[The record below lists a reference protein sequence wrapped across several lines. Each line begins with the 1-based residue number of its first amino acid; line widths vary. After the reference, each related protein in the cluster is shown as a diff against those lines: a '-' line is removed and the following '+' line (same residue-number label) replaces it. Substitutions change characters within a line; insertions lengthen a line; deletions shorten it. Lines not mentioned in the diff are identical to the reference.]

1 MMTIKKYEIFA
12 FLVAA
17 LFFVVGLGMWI
28 AFWPIFNSELRANY
42 KLQANAD
49 GSLKYA
55 AFLYA
60 NPPMK
65 NVMKFNLFN
74 VTNPDEVKYFGAMPE
89 LIEVGGYGFLESEQK
104 KYYDFSSDKTQMF
117 YQNYKQYHYSP
128 EDLDE
133 GFSYDDNVLFANS
146 IGEGAVATI
155 FGPQSEFSETAQL
168 IASIGL
174 VMVGEYP
181 FISKKVKDVLF
192 DGYEDPLLSVAHSTL
207 FRSIVT
213 IMGYGEQLNYI
224 PDMRTFAYLSGY
236 NNSYDENYWINTGYE
251 DFSKLGFVESWAGL
265 KELPASFWPTEE
277 ARKIKGPDSGSL
289 SKLHLTKDDELPFF
303 LSFMCRSFKRTYWQE
318 NMVDGIKTMAFAVPH
333 NEFDTTLEENAG
345 FRYKNSENV
354 DYFPEWC
361 NEKTSSNSSTDC
373 RKTAN
378 GTYLLPPGLFPLV
391 CYPGHNAQPPF
402 TVLVSPPHFLYSPP
416 EVQHKLSGMSPDP
429 QKHKPMVF
437 HQEKTSGTALQV
449 DVRFQVN
456 LPVVN
461 NKKTIMSS
469 QMPNVIIPLFYEDS
483 HAVLKDFVMNTV
495 WLGVI
500 IVPRII
506 EYLKFVLIFISI
518 VILAVLLVIRARVKG
533 TVTVV

>member
-1 MMTIKKYEIFA
+1 MVTIEKYEIVS
-12 FLVAA
+12 FLVAT
-17 LFFVVGLGMWI
+17 LFFITGLGMWI
-28 AFWPIFNSELRANY
+28 AFWPIFNSELQSNY
-42 KLQANAD
+42 KLEANVD

-74 VTNPDEVKYFGAMPE
+74 VTNPDEVKYLGAKPE
-89 LIEVGGYGFLESEQK
+89 LIEVGGYGFLESEKK

-128 EDLDE
+128 EDTDE
-133 GFSYDDNVLFANS
+133 GFSYDDKILFPNS
-146 IGEGAVATI
+146 IAEGAVATI
-155 FGPQSEFSETAQL
+155 FGPTSEFSETAQT

-181 FISKKVKDVLF
+181 FISKTVKDVLF
-192 DGYEDPLLSVAHSTL
+192 EGFEDPLLNVAHSPL
-207 FRSIVT
+207 FTSLVNFF
-213 IMGYGEQLNYI
+213 GYGAQLSYI
-224 PDMRTFAYLSGY
+224 PEMRKFAYLSGY
-236 NNSYDENYWINTGYE
+236 NNSYDENYWINTGYK

-265 KELPASFWPTEE
+265 KELPTSFWPTSE

-289 SKLHLTKDDELPFF
+289 SKLHLTKNDELPFF
-303 LSFMCRSFKRTYWQE
+303 LSFMCRSFRRTYWKQV
-318 NMVDGIKTMAFAVPH
+318 MVDGIKTMAFAVPYD
-333 NEFDTTLEENAG
+333 EFDTTLEKNAG
-345 FRYKNSENV
+345 FRYKNTENV
-354 DYFPEWC
+354 DYFPNWC
-361 NEKTSSNSSTDC
+361 SENTSNSSSNC
-373 RKTAN
+373 QKTAN

-416 EVQHKLSGMSPDP
+416 EVQHYLSGMSPDP
-429 QKHKPMVF
+429 EKHKPMVF

-461 NKKTIMSS
+461 NKRSIMSS

-483 HAVLKDFVMNTV
+483 HAVVKDFVMNTV

-518 VILAVLLVIRARVKG
+518 CILATLLVIRVRVKG
-533 TVTVV
+533 SVSVV

>member
-181 FISKKVKDVLF
+181 FMSIQKSQRRVIRR
-192 DGYEDPLLSVAHSTL
+192 L

-251 DFSKLGFVESWAGL
+251 DFSKLGFVGSWAGL